1 MAAEWNRR
9 SARIGAT
16 SPRTANDAFLLA
28 FPSLFSIINPIGGAL
43 IFYGVTKDFATAD
56 REKVAALVGLYS
68 LLIMF
73 GALWAGAYV
82 LRFFGVSIDALRIAG
97 GTVIALSG
105 FQLLTSGD
113 YHPDQKGHEHAGEQ
127 GGDGDPMQLAF
138 FPLTLPFTTG
148 PGTIA
153 VAITIGAE
161 RPSTSVG
168 LIAFFLG
175 ASVAGVA
182 NAAIIW
188 IAYRFAD
195 RLTELHGGNGAR
207 GDRAADRLPAH
218 VHRRAD
224 PGHRDR
230 RPRGQMARCLT
241 ARLQMAIHRQ
251 GARASNAKRKE
262 SRNIKQVR
270 FISGLA
276 EVRARRIVGHE
287 LDRAEPVGK
296 MNGENRDQ
304 EHNDHRRRSEGYE
317 SAREDQ

>member
-1 MAAEWNRR
+1 MVREKGR
-9 SARIGAT
+9 SLLHGVDGGMEQTIGADWGDFA
-16 SPRTANDAFLLA
+16 RTANEAFLLA

-113 YHPDQKGHEHAGEQ
+113 YHPDQKGHEHAGAQ
-127 GGDGDPMQLAF
+127 SGDGDPMQLAF

-195 RLTELHGGNGAR
+195 RLTELMGAT
-207 GDRAADRLPAH
+207 
-218 VHRRAD
+218 
-224 PGHRDR
+224 
-230 RPRGQMARCLT
+230 ARTVIVRLT
-241 ARLQMAIHRQ
+241 AFLLMCIGVQILVTAIGDLVVKWR
-251 GARASNAKRKE
+251 G
-262 SRNIKQVR
+262 V
-270 FISGLA
+270 
-276 EVRARRIVGHE
+276 
-287 LDRAEPVGK
+287 
-296 MNGENRDQ
+296 
-304 EHNDHRRRSEGYE
+304 
-317 SAREDQ
+317 

>member
-1 MAAEWNRR
+1 MEQMVGGFG
-9 SARIGAT
+9 S
-16 SPRTANDAFLLA
+16 TANVAFLLA
-28 FPSLFSIINPIGGAL
+28 FSSLFSIINPIGGAL
-43 IFYGVTKDFATAD
+43 IFYGITKDFAPAD
-56 REKVAALVGLYS
+56 RVKIAARVGFYS

-105 FQLLTSGD
+105 WQLLTSSD

-161 RPSTSVG
+161 RPSSGVG
-168 LIAFFLG
+168 LLAFFLG
-175 ASVAGVA
+175 ASVAAVA

-195 RLTELHGGNGAR
+195 RLTELMGATA
-207 GDRAADRLPAH
+207 RAVIVR
-218 VHRRAD
+218 
-224 PGHRDR
+224 
-230 RPRGQMARCLT
+230 LT
-241 ARLQMAIHRQ
+241 AFLLMCIGVQILVTAIGDLIAHWR
-251 GARASNAKRKE
+251 
-262 SRNIKQVR
+262 V
-270 FISGLA
+270 
-276 EVRARRIVGHE
+276 V
-287 LDRAEPVGK
+287 
-296 MNGENRDQ
+296 
-304 EHNDHRRRSEGYE
+304 
-317 SAREDQ
+317 